1 MPLISKIREDFAV
14 GRIASTKILASEH
27 SMNISRNQ
35 AAIAE
40 VTYILYIRNAIRNV
54 SSMPH
59 GSSSQDSSLSHA
71 RARAD
76 THQLLLLVYL
86 KEIFSLGELLPS

>member
-1 MPLISKIREDFAV
+1 MFSDLPLIPKIREDFAV

-40 VTYILYIRNAIRNV
+40 VTYILM
-54 SSMPH
+54 SF
-59 GSSSQDSSLSHA
+59 
-71 RARAD
+71 
-76 THQLLLLVYL
+76 T
-86 KEIFSLGELLPS
+86 